1 MRIGHRAAI
10 ALMGWALIIPRYDLD
25 GRVEDKAPLSSWK
38 IHSSYD
44 SRADCE
50 QVRHQM
56 VEIAGEFIQEQER
69 RANLDGVS
77 EASVMLAAKCVASDD
92 PRMK

>member
-10 ALMGWALIIPRYDLD
+10 ALLGWALILPRYDLD

-50 QVRHQM
+50 QVRQQM
-56 VEIAGEFIQEQER
+56 VEIASEFIDEQER
-69 RANLDGVS
+69 RAELDGIS
-77 EASVMLAAKCVASDD
+77 EASVMIAAKCVASDNS
-92 PRMK
+92 PMK

>member
-10 ALMGWALIIPRYDLD
+10 ALLGWALILPRYDLD

-50 QVRHQM
+50 QVRQQM
-56 VEIAGEFIQEQER
+56 VEVASEFIDEQER
-69 RANLDGVS
+69 RAELDGIS
-77 EASVMLAAKCVASDD
+77 QASVMIAAKCVANDNS
-92 PRMK
+92 PLK

>member
-10 ALMGWALIIPRYDLD
+10 ALLGWALILPRYDLD

-50 QVRHQM
+50 QVRQQM
-56 VEIAGEFIQEQER
+56 VEIASEFIDEQER
-69 RANLDGVS
+69 RAELDGIS
-77 EASVMLAAKCVASDD
+77 QASVMIAAKCVANDNS
-92 PRMK
+92 PLK